1 MKQDVSG
8 AKHFHEALAATP
20 KDLRQQ
26 MEWSFH
32 IADEIE
38 DVLKS
43 KGMTQKELAQTP
55 WHLNRC
61 RITLAWRRS
70 QLHAIHPSKDF
81 CRVGCAADF
90 GAELEICICETAHFT
105 N

>member
-8 AKHFHEALAATP
+8 TKHFHEALAATP

-38 DVLKS
+38 DALKA
-43 KGMTQKELAQTP
+43 KGMTQKELAKRLGTSAAAVSR
-55 WHLNRC
+55 WLGGGHNFTLS
-61 RITLAWRRS
+61 TLARIS
-70 QLHAIHPSKDF
+70 
-81 CRVGCAADF
+81 V
-90 GAELEICICETAHFT
+90 ELDVPLITVP

>member
-32 IADEIE
+32 IADEI
-38 DVLKS
+38 DDALKA
-43 KGMTQKELAQTP
+43 KGMTQKELANVLAPPLLPYRAGLVAVTT
-55 WHLNRC
+55 LRC
-61 RITLAWRRS
+61 PHWQEFLSCWM
-70 QLHAIHPSKDF
+70 
-81 CRVGCAADF
+81 CR
-90 GAELEICICETAHFT
+90 
-105 N
+105 

>member
-26 MEWSFH
+26 MEWSFR
-32 IADEIE
+32 IADEI
-38 DVLKS
+38 DDALKA
-43 KGMTQKELAQTP
+43 KGITQKELAKRLGTSAAAVSR
-55 WHLNRC
+55 WLGGGHNFTLS
-61 RITLAWRRS
+61 TLARIS
-70 QLHAIHPSKDF
+70 VVLDVPLISVP
-81 CRVGCAADF
+81 
-90 GAELEICICETAHFT
+90 

>member
-32 IADEIE
+32 IADEI
-38 DVLKS
+38 DDALKA
-43 KGMTQKELAQTP
+43 KGMTQKELAKRLGTSTAAVSRWLGGGHNFTP
-55 WHLNRC
+55 STIA
-61 RITLAWRRS
+61 RISVVLDVPLVS
-70 QLHAIHPSKDF
+70 VSD
-81 CRVGCAADF
+81 
-90 GAELEICICETAHFT
+90 
-105 N
+105 